1 MIEVQDLKK
10 HYRVSGGSWPGA
22 RSGVVKAVD
31 GVSFKIAAGE
41 TLGLVGE
48 SGSGKST
55 IGQMILMQTPPTSGQ
70 IRFEGAEI
78 QQLGGRAAHV
88 LKGKAQVV
96 FQDPY
101 DALNP
106 RMRVHEI
113 IAEPLRN
120 LREHTPRQIDE
131 KVRAVIQRVGLNVHD
146 LQKFPHQFSGG
157 QRQRIG
163 IARAISVNP
172 RFIVLDEPVSA
183 LDVSVQAQVI
193 NLLMDI
199 RRQQAIAYLFI
210 SHNLA
215 IVEHVCDRVIILY
228 LGKIVEILPTDDLHR
243 VNLHPYTRAL
253 LDAIPIPDPTRI
265 QATSPLPGDVPD
277 PANLPGGCRFNSRC
291 PLARSECRE
300 QEPELMELTP
310 GHSMACHRHAE
321 LSALVS
327 REMQ

>member
-1 MIEVQDLKK
+1 MIEVQNLKK
-10 HYRVSGGSWPGA
+10 HYRVSGGSLPGA
-22 RSGVVKAVD
+22 RAGLVKAVD
-31 GVSFKIAAGE
+31 GVSFSIAAGE

-55 IGQMILMQTPPTSGQ
+55 IGQMILMQTVPTSGQ

-78 QQLGGRAAHV
+78 QQLGSRAAQV

-106 RMRVHEI
+106 RMRVSEI
-113 IAEPLRN
+113 VAEPLRN
-120 LREHTPRQIDE
+120 LRKHTAQQIDE
-131 KVRAVIQRVGLNVHD
+131 LVQAVIQRVGLHIHD

-172 RFIVLDEPVSA
+172 SFIVLDEPVSA

-215 IVEHVCDRVIILY
+215 IVEHVCDRVVILY
-228 LGKIVEILPTDDLHR
+228 LGKIVEVLPTGDLHR
-243 VNLHPYTRAL
+243 VKLHPYTRAL
-253 LDAIPIPDPTRI
+253 IDSIPLPDPTRI
-265 QATSPLPGDVPD
+265 QATSPLPGEIPD
-277 PANLPGGCRFNSRC
+277 PANLPSGCRFSSRC
-291 PLARSECRE
+291 PMAQAECHVR
-300 QEPELMELTP
+300 EPELVELTP
-310 GHSMACHRHAE
+310 GHSIACHRHAE
-321 LSALVS
+321 LSAVVS
-327 REMQ
+327 SAA